1 MYAAPVCW
9 QQEKSPITNTV
20 LSSAPYIHERI
31 TCTLCVSEKQT
42 GTHSEHLFLSEYVEH
57 SKFSSSPIGSK
68 KGTVKSS
75 QYSEVLQA
83 GRFRDRIPIR
93 NKTFLFST
101 AFQTNFGA
109 YPNSCTL
116 DTRAISLCQSA
127 CGVASSK
134 QPQLKPMLRTD
145 RGKLVQNICT
155 PTASYREKS
164 TLLIT

>member
-20 LSSAPYIHERI
+20 LSSAPYIHEWI

-42 GTHSEHLFLSEYVEH
+42 GTHSEHLFLSELVEH

-68 KGTVKSS
+68 KGTVQSS
-75 QYSEVLQA
+75 QYSDVLQA
-83 GRFRDRIPIR
+83 GRFRDRIPMR
-93 NKTFLFST
+93 DKPFLFST
-101 AFQTNFGA
+101 AFQTNFGS

-116 DTRAISLCQSA
+116 DTGAISLWQSA
-127 CGVASSK
+127 RGVAFSK
-134 QPQLKPMLRTD
+134 QPKLKPMLRTD
-145 RGKLVQNICT
+145 RGTLLQTICA
-155 PTASYREKS
+155 PTTSYREKS